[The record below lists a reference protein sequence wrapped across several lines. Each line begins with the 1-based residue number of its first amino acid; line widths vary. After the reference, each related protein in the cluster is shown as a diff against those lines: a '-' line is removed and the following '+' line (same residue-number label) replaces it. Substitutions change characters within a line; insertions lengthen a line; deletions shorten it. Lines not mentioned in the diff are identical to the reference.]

1 MVKKSYPHVENF
13 VDKEVEIL
21 EKEANKI
28 ELILSCGNHVDNL
41 WVIVKKMLI
50 LEEYTN
56 WANAH
61 NWVINKC
68 PQSANGPVSIVIGVL
83 RVIPFSTSYNIY

>member
-41 WVIVKKMLI
+41 
-50 LEEYTN
+50 
-56 WANAH
+56 
-61 NWVINKC
+61 
-68 PQSANGPVSIVIGVL
+68 
-83 RVIPFSTSYNIY
+83 